1 MDVSDVLRIC
11 RRVDSEILHV
21 PELREFLGKDVEIV
35 VSEVV
40 RQDLPE
46 HLVELEKLAGEIDL
60 DFEAIEKMREIS
72 KI

>member
-1 MDVSDVLRIC
+1 VSVVLRIL
-11 RRVDSEILHV
+11 RRLDSETLHV
-21 PELREFLGKDVEIV
+21 PELRDFIGKDVEIV

-40 RQDLPE
+40 PQKLPD
-46 HLVELEKLAGEIDL
+46 HLVELEKIAGKIDL